1 MTRLR
6 VVLDTNVLVSGLVY
20 PGSLPG
26 RIVAAWRQG
35 GLEVVLSQHILD
47 EFVRVLPRLKQ
58 SRRSAQEIRELADSL
73 MFQADMVEPGGLP
86 DTELRD
92 PDDQPVLQTLLA
104 AGAQYLVTGDKDLLA
119 LGERYPIITPAQ
131 FWARHGA

>member
-1 MTRLR
+1 
-6 VVLDTNVLVSGLVY
+6 
-20 PGSLPG
+20 
-26 RIVAAWRQG
+26 
-35 GLEVVLSQHILD
+35 
-47 EFVRVLPRLKQ
+47 
-58 SRRSAQEIRELADSL
+58 